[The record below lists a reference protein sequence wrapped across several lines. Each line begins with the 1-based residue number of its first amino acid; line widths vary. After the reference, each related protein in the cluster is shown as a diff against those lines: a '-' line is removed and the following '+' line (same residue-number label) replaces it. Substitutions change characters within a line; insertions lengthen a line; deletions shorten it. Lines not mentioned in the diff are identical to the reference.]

1 MKLNRLTRVLLLC
14 PLLLLLIQTSVWAQG
29 KTVTGTVLDDK
40 GAPVQGASIL
50 VKGSTIGTQTN
61 ASGTFSLNVPA
72 TAKSLTI
79 SYVGYAPQDVDISN
93 TTAVNVTL
101 TVANQS
107 NLNEV
112 VVIGYGTA
120 RKRDLT
126 GSVATVSAKDFNK
139 GQINQPEQLL
149 QGKVAGLQITN
160 SSGQPGGV
168 TIVKIRGN
176 NSIRA
181 GNQPLYVVD
190 GIQLDGRSARP
201 SLSVS
206 GVGQTPEG
214 DVLTFINPND
224 IASIDVLKDAS
235 SAAIYGSRGANGV
248 ILITTKKGT
257 SGPAQIDVAASAGF
271 SDIMR
276 RVDVLDAAGYRAA
289 LKQYGAPLSDS
300 GASVDPFGAILRQ
313 SFTQN
318 YSLAISGGSE
328 NGKYR
333 ASFLATDQDG
343 VILKT
348 NLKKY
353 VASFNG
359 QYKFFDKKLSLD
371 YSVIAA
377 NVGENIAPISQ
388 DAGSTGNLIS
398 LAMIWNPT
406 LPLVRSN
413 GIYNQENPSGQ
424 VNPLAYSDAYN
435 DKTNITTILGNVSA
449 GYKFTPW
456 LEYRML
462 AGINYSTGSRN
473 AEIQGWIKG
482 TGGNADNAGVAAILN
497 NTLSSSV
504 ITHTLNF
511 TKDIAK
517 DINLNLT
524 AGYEYFKSDY
534 KGRSTT
540 GYQFD
545 YNLNQANRVPLHYY
559 NNMQDAKQENLRTS
573 SFRNPTV
580 EIQSY
585 FARAIL
591 NFYDRYLLTATI
603 RSDGSSKF
611 GSGNK
616 YAYFPSVAAAWNITN
631 EDFFKDNGIFNN
643 LRLRVGYGETGNQ
656 EFPAD
661 ASLNYLSYSS
671 YGSLQRFHYGS
682 DTLKWE
688 TVKSIDAGI
697 DFAILKGRVYGFI
710 DYFDK
715 KTVDP
720 VFLTVI
726 SQPTAG
732 GAVYKNIS
740 GATVV
745 NRGLEISVGADIV
758 QGKAFNWSVNA
769 NVTTLK
775 NQFNYPKA
783 GTVPFALTGG
793 LHGQGI
799 SGGYAEAIANGQPV
813 DVFYLPTFTG
823 FDKDGIG
830 QYTNAGYVGNPN
842 PNLLLGFS
850 TDLSYKKL
858 TLSFGLH
865 GAFGNKIYNN
875 TANSVINISNIVG
888 GRNIAAGLVTS
899 GESVANAITPSTR
912 FLENG
917 SYIKMQ
923 SATLR
928 YAIGNIGKVFKNAG
942 VYVTGNNLFVITKYK
957 GFDPEVNTEAAL
969 NGIPSTGIDYIGY
982 PTQRTFLFGVNFS
995 L

>member
-1 MKLNRLTRVLLLC
+1 LL
-14 PLLLLLIQTSVWAQG
+14 QTSVWAQG
-29 KTVTGTVLDDK
+29 KTVKGTVLDDK
-40 GAPVQGASIL
+40 SAPIQGASVL
-50 VKGSTIGTQTN
+50 VKGSTIGTQTD
-61 ASGTFSLNVPA
+61 ASGNFSINVPG
-72 TAKSLTI
+72 TAKTLTI
-79 SYVGYAPQDVDISN
+79 SYVGYVSQDVDIAN
-93 TTAVNVTL
+93 TTAVNVTM
-101 TVANQS
+101 TIANQS

-126 GSVATVSAKDFNK
+126 GSVATVGAKDFNK

-181 GNQPLYVVD
+181 GNSPLYVVD

-201 SLSVS
+201 SLSIS
-206 GVGQTPEG
+206 GLGQTPEG
-214 DVLTFINPND
+214 DALTFINPND

-235 SAAIYGSRGANGV
+235 ASAIYGSRGANGV
-248 ILITTKKGT
+248 VLITTKKGT
-257 SGPAQIDVAASAGF
+257 SGPAQIDVSANAGF

-276 RVDVLDAAGYRAA
+276 RVDVLDPAGYRAA
-289 LKQYGAPLSDS
+289 LKQYDAPLSDS
-300 GASVDPFGAILRQ
+300 GASIDPFGAILRK

-318 YSLAISGGSE
+318 YSLSISGGGE

-343 VILKT
+343 VILKS

-377 NVGENIAPISQ
+377 NVGENIAPISN

-424 VNPLAYSDAYN
+424 VNPLAFSDAYN
-435 DKTNITTILGNVSA
+435 DKTSITTILASGTLA
-449 GYKFTPW
+449 YKFTPW

-462 AGINYSTGSRN
+462 AGANYSNGGRN
-473 AEIQGWIKG
+473 AEIQGWIKA
-482 TGGNADNAGVAAILN
+482 TGGNADGKGAAAVLN
-497 NTLSSSV
+497 NTLSSAV

-524 AGYEYFKSDY
+524 VGYEYFKSDY
-534 KGRSTT
+534 KGRGTS
-540 GYQFD
+540 GYEFD
-545 YNLNQANRVPLHYY
+545 YNLDQANRVPLHYY
-559 NNMQDAKQENLRTS
+559 NNMQDAKQANISTF
-573 SFRNPTV
+573 SFQNPTI

-585 FARAIL
+585 FARAIA
-591 NFYDRYLLTATI
+591 NFWDRYLITATI

-631 EDFFKDNGIFNN
+631 EDFLKDNGLFNN

-661 ASLNYLSYSS
+661 ASLNYLTYSS
-671 YGSLQRFHYGS
+671 YGSLTRNHYGS

-697 DFAILKGRVYGFI
+697 DFAILKGRVYGYI

-732 GAVYKNIS
+732 GSVYKNIS
-740 GATVV
+740 GAEVINT
-745 NRGLEISVGADIV
+745 GLEVSVGADIV
-758 QGKAFNWSVNA
+758 QGKGFSWSANA

-775 NQFNYPKA
+775 NRFDYPKA
-783 GTVPFALTGG
+783 GTVPFALTGA
-793 LHGQGI
+793 LRGQGI
-799 SGGYAEAIANGQPV
+799 SGGYAQAIAHDQPV

-830 QYTNAGYVGNPN
+830 TYTPVSYVGNPN
-842 PNLLLGFS
+842 PTLLLGFS

-858 TLSFGLH
+858 SLNIGLH

-888 GRNIAAGLVTS
+888 GRNIASGLVSS

-912 FLENG
+912 FMENG
-917 SYIKMQ
+917 DYIKMQ
-923 SATLR
+923 AVTLR
-928 YAIGNIGKVFKNAG
+928 YAFGNVAKVFKNLS
-942 VYVTGNNLFVITKYK
+942 VYVNANNLFVITDYI
-957 GFDPEVNTEAAL
+957 GFDPEVNTEAAIS
-969 NGIPSTGIDYIGY
+969 GIPSVGIDYIGY

>member
-14 PLLLLLIQTSVWAQG
+14 PLLLLLLQTSVWAQG

-40 GAPVQGASIL
+40 NAPVQGASVL
-50 VKGSTIGTQTN
+50 VKGTTIGTQTD
-61 ASGTFSLNVPA
+61 ASGNFSINVPG
-72 TAKSLTI
+72 TAKTLTI
-79 SYVGYAPQDVDISN
+79 SYVGYASQDVDITN

-101 TVANQS
+101 TVASQS

-126 GSVATVSAKDFNK
+126 GSVATVGAKDFNK

-149 QGKVAGLQITN
+149 QGKVAGMQITN
-160 SSGQPGGV
+160 SSGQPGGI

-176 NSIRA
+176 NSIRS
-181 GNQPLYVVD
+181 GNTPLYVVD

-201 SLSVS
+201 SLNIS

-214 DVLTFINPND
+214 DALTFINPND

-235 SAAIYGSRGANGV
+235 AAAIYGSRGANGV
-248 ILITTKKGT
+248 ILISTKKGT
-257 SGPAQIDVAASAGF
+257 SGPAQIDVSASAGF

-276 RVDVLDAAGYRAA
+276 KIDVLDPAGYRAA
-289 LKQYGAPLSDS
+289 LKQYDAPLSDS
-300 GASVDPFGAILRQ
+300 GANVDPFGAIISQ

-333 ASFLATDQDG
+333 ASFLVSDQDG
-343 VILKT
+343 VILKS

-359 QYKFFDKKLSLD
+359 QYTFLDKKLSLG
-371 YSVIAA
+371 YNLIAA
-377 NVGENIAPISQ
+377 NVNEHIAPISN

-398 LAMIWNPT
+398 LALIWNPT

-435 DKTNITTILGNVSA
+435 DKTSITTLLGSGTLA
-449 GYKFTPW
+449 YKFTPW

-462 AGINYSTGSRN
+462 AGVNYSTGSRN
-473 AEIQGWIKG
+473 AEIQGWIKS
-482 TGGNADNAGVAAILN
+482 TGGNADGKGVAAVLN
-497 NTLSSSV
+497 NTLSSTV

-511 TKDIAK
+511 TKDLAT
-517 DINLNLT
+517 DFNLNLT
-524 AGYEYFKSDY
+524 VGYEYFKSDY
-534 KGRSTT
+534 HGRAAS

-545 YNLNQANRVPLHYY
+545 YNLDQANRVPLHYY
-559 NNMQDAKQENLRTS
+559 NNMQDAKQANIGIS

-591 NFYDRYLLTATI
+591 NFHDRFLLTGTI

-616 YAYFPSVAAAWNITN
+616 YAYFPSVAAAWNVTN

-643 LRLRVGYGETGNQ
+643 LRVRFGYGETGNQ

-661 ASLNYLSYSS
+661 ASLNYLTYSS
-671 YGSLQRFHYGS
+671 YGSITRNHYGS

-697 DFAILKGRVYGFI
+697 DFAILKGRIYGFV

-732 GAVYKNIS
+732 GSVYKNIS
-740 GATVV
+740 GADVT
-745 NRGLEISVGADIV
+745 NTGFEISVGADIV
-758 QGKAFNWSVNA
+758 QGKAFSWSANA

-775 NQFNYPKA
+775 NRFHYPKA
-783 GTVPFALTGG
+783 GTVPFALTGALMDKVSAVVIHRQ
-793 LHGQGI
+793 LHMI
-799 SGGYAEAIANGQPV
+799 S
-813 DVFYLPTFTG
+813 L
-823 FDKDGIG
+823 
-830 QYTNAGYVGNPN
+830 
-842 PNLLLGFS
+842 
-850 TDLSYKKL
+850 
-858 TLSFGLH
+858 
-865 GAFGNKIYNN
+865 
-875 TANSVINISNIVG
+875 
-888 GRNIAAGLVTS
+888 
-899 GESVANAITPSTR
+899 
-912 FLENG
+912 
-917 SYIKMQ
+917 
-923 SATLR
+923 
-928 YAIGNIGKVFKNAG
+928 
-942 VYVTGNNLFVITKYK
+942 
-957 GFDPEVNTEAAL
+957 
-969 NGIPSTGIDYIGY
+969 
-982 PTQRTFLFGVNFS
+982 
-995 L
+995 